1 MLILGCRG
9 WEQQEE
15 TEYYSEQ
22 VEIVFSAIYSSVN
35 QLGSKASAVQ
45 GRDVT
50 GHLVEIVSLI
60 IPNLMFM
67 EEYFV
72 VTNTDEHSDA
82 LCSGKNCYGI

>member
-1 MLILGCRG
+1 MVILVCHR
-9 WEQQEE
+9 WEHQEE

-35 QLGSKASAVQ
+35 ELGSKASTVQ

-60 IPNLMFM
+60 MPSLVFM
-67 EEYFV
+67 EEYVV
-72 VTNTDEHSDA
+72 VTNTDDLPVA
-82 LCSGKNCYGI
+82 FCSGKNC